1 MFPLILSMSFC
12 GSIVFVFYLLVRPFA
27 QKYFHVRWRY
37 RILKLSLM
45 FYLVPFPKLK
55 FFLLA
60 RIFRI
65 FPEARIWHL
74 QRLYQIDMN
83 KHIFVAERK
92 TWIPQEIRLIMLCLL
107 VTGSITILMI
117 CIRWSRYCKLKR
129 FYLDNCFAAESE
141 NLDKIVTQVSRKLK
155 VKKKIPLYFSPFVD
169 SPVTIGVFTPRIL
182 LPVSMKADM
191 PENEQFYLVTH
202 ELNHIKSQDVA
213 VRFLALL
220 ATAVHWF
227 NPLCYLLHRELCEV
241 SEYQCDA
248 CTLTGIGDPQ
258 RVEYSNLLVRL
269 ATEFPLEHASSYAA
283 HLVNQDNDLIERRI
297 IEMKRS
303 KEKRKAILPYI
314 LGGLI
319 CMAGA
324 IPAFAYTPPM
334 IYEPAEKA
342 EALEQLTISE
352 IQYHG
357 DFDMD
362 SMVIPMPYEYF
373 WQGEDGSIIPLDDT
387 TEPESREACLHE
399 YRSGTTSKHT
409 RYSDNSCKVVVREC
423 KICSLCGR
431 KVEGSIISTTNYTVC
446 PH

>member
-1 MFPLILSMSFC
+1 
-12 GSIVFVFYLLVRPFA
+12 
-27 QKYFHVRWRY
+27 
-37 RILKLSLM
+37 
-45 FYLVPFPKLK
+45 
-55 FFLLA
+55 
-60 RIFRI
+60 
-65 FPEARIWHL
+65 
-74 QRLYQIDMN
+74 
-83 KHIFVAERK
+83 
-92 TWIPQEIRLIMLCLL
+92 
-107 VTGSITILMI
+107 
-117 CIRWSRYCKLKR
+117 
-129 FYLDNCFAAESE
+129 
-141 NLDKIVTQVSRKLK
+141 
-155 VKKKIPLYFSPFVD
+155 
-169 SPVTIGVFTPRIL
+169 
-182 LPVSMKADM
+182 
-191 PENEQFYLVTH
+191 
-202 ELNHIKSQDVA
+202 
-213 VRFLALL
+213 
-220 ATAVHWF
+220 
-227 NPLCYLLHRELCEV
+227 
-241 SEYQCDA
+241 
-248 CTLTGIGDPQ
+248 
-258 RVEYSNLLVRL
+258 
-269 ATEFPLEHASSYAA
+269 
-283 HLVNQDNDLIERRI
+283 
-297 IEMKRS
+297 MKRS